1 MITVAIICFF
11 FAAII
16 VWLTID
22 YKAGRK
28 KHLQQ
33 ERYQFY
39 PMRRSN
45 LEFYIDGH
53 SFYNELFRAIKQ
65 SKQSVHI
72 LFYIVKND
80 EISHEFLTL
89 LGEKAKQGVE
99 VRLLLDYIGGKE
111 FTDKEI
117 SLLKRKGVHF
127 AYANKPKWPFY
138 FYTLQ
143 ARNHRK
149 ITVIDGEIGFLGG
162 FNIGKEYLG
171 HDPKLGFWRDYHLR
185 LTNEGVTDLQQ
196 QFSKDWFKATSEDL
210 TSNQTYFPKL
220 LPGKLEQ
227 RFLSTNGSFL
237 KKYFISL
244 IQSAKKEILICT
256 PYFIPGKKIQQ
267 ELIKAAK
274 RGVNVKVL
282 VPMKADHPLVREAS
296 FPYYGPLILAGC
308 EIYRFYHGFYHSKVF
323 VVDDNTCD
331 IGTANFD
338 KRSFYINDEMNCL
351 IYDVDFIQRVK
362 ESVYEDFTRS
372 EKLTYEFLK
381 KRPIS
386 ERGKELLA
394 SMISYFL

>member
-1 MITVAIICFF
+1 MTVAIICFF

-33 ERYQFY
+33 ESYQFY
-39 PMRRSN
+39 PMRKSN

-80 EISHEFLTL
+80 DISHEFLTL

-185 LTNEGVTDLQQ
+185 LTNEGVTDLQR

-323 VVDDNTCD
+323 VIDDNTCD

-351 IYDVDFIQRVK
+351 IYDVGFIQKVK

>member
-53 SFYNELFRAIKQ
+53 SFYNELFRAIKK

>member
-1 MITVAIICFF
+1 MITVAIICVF

-33 ERYQFY
+33 ESYQFY

-80 EISHEFLTL
+80 EVSHEFLTL

-149 ITVIDGEIGFLGG
+149 ITVIDGKIGFLGG

-185 LTNEGVTDLQQ
+185 LTNEGVTDLQL
-196 QFSKDWFKATSEDL
+196 QFSKDWFKATDEDL
-210 TSNQTYFPKL
+210 TNNQTYFPTL
-220 LPGKLEQ
+220 PPGKLEQ
-227 RFLSTNGSFL
+227 RFLSTNGTFL

-351 IYDVDFIQRVK
+351 IYDLAFIEKVK
-362 ESVYEDFTRS
+362 LSVYEDFKRS

-381 KRPIS
+381 KRSIS
-386 ERGKELLA
+386 ERVKELVA
-394 SMISYFL
+394 SAISYFL

>member
-1 MITVAIICFF
+1 M
-11 FAAII
+11 
-16 VWLTID
+16 
-22 YKAGRK
+22 RK
-28 KHLQQ
+28 
-33 ERYQFY
+33 
-39 PMRRSN
+39 SN

-80 EISHEFLTL
+80 DISHEFLTL

-185 LTNEGVTDLQQ
+185 LTNEGVTDLQR

-323 VVDDNTCD
+323 VIDDNTCD

-351 IYDVDFIQRVK
+351 IYDVGFIQKVK

>member
-1 MITVAIICFF
+1 MITVAIICVF

-33 ERYQFY
+33 ESYQFY

-323 VVDDNTCD
+323 VVDNNTCD